1 MMEKLTLEQLRAVL
15 EARKLRQT
23 VQTRALSRVERQ
35 SLQQLSKIIA
45 NVGDTE
51 GSDVVSLPDLDAAA
65 SEEPLPDIPSEAILQ
80 EMRTRQKVLY
90 GEDDRV
96 EVISSKDMDRRHK
109 ARSVAAI
116 VERRDL
122 VALEDG
128 QVSIGGTTLGDRYAA
143 LGKPLCTREAFRGQP
158 CVAIGTAFLVAPTIV
173 ATAHHCLNEA
183 TVDHRCLVF
192 DFETDAAG
200 AVLTTFRNDQI
211 YGIRRFLAGAFTVDA
226 EDWALVELDR
236 AVTDREPLALR
247 STGTASD
254 NLPLYVIG
262 HPAGLP
268 KKIAGN
274 AEIRVTLR
282 PRTLSP
288 ISTPMA
294 ATPDCP
300 CSTLC
305 RMRSRRFSFVAR
317 ATSCLWATA
326 TPRWSVRSPDVAA
339 RTAHASNR
347 LHDFSK
353 CKANLRIHQEP
364 EWTYL
369 SIFPW
374 LPGPTARSICASPP
388 ADSR

>member
-1 MMEKLTLEQLRAVL
+1 MEKLTLEQLRAVL

-45 NVGDTE
+45 NVADTE

-65 SEEPLPDIPSEAILQ
+65 SEEPLPDIPSEEILQ
-80 EMRTRQKVLY
+80 EMRRRQKVLY

-274 AEIRVTLR
+274 AEIRVN
-282 PRTLSP
+282 
-288 ISTPMA
+288 TPA
-294 ATPDCP
+294 
-300 CSTLC
+300 SH
-305 RMRSRRFSFVAR
+305 FVANLDTYGGNSGSPVFN
-317 ATSCLWATA
+317 ALSHEVEAIL
-326 TPRWSVRSPDVAA
+326 VRGESDFVPLGNCYASLVCPITGCRGEDCSRIEPIA
-339 RTAHASNR
+339 RF
-347 LHDFSK
+347 LDM
-353 CKANLRIHQEP
+353 Q
-364 EWTYL
+364 
-369 SIFPW
+369 
-374 LPGPTARSICASPP
+374 G
-388 ADSR
+388 